1 MVLNFH
7 VNYKRRQPATAKK
20 KEEKEKC
27 ERAVGKMGGWSGSG
41 FSVKPRSWP

>member
-1 MVLNFH
+1 MSITNGDS
-7 VNYKRRQPATAKK
+7 QQQQK